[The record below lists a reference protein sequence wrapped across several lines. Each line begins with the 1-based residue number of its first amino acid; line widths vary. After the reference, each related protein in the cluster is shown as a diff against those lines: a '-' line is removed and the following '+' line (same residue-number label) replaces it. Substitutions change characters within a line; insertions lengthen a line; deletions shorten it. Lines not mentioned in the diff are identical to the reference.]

1 MGENKNKIIVIDDEP
16 GMRDFLEIMLQKDGY
31 IVETASDGPEALDK
45 MDNSLFDLA
54 ITDIQMPI
62 MNGIEVLKKINE
74 KSPDTTVIM
83 ITAYA
88 SHETAIEA
96 MKLGAYDYITKPFKI
111 DEIKLIIKKA
121 LDKKKLERENTR
133 LRKELETQ
141 YGFGNIIGRSPSI
154 VRFSN

>member
-16 GMRDFLEIMLQKDGY
+16 GMRDFLEIMLHKDGY

-54 ITDIQMPI
+54 ITDIQMHI

-96 MKLGAYDYITKPFKI
+96 MKLGAYDYITKPF
-111 DEIKLIIKKA
+111 DTEDFLLRVDKA
-121 LDKKKLERENTR
+121 LKEGKGKK
-133 LRKELETQ
+133 
-141 YGFGNIIGRSPSI
+141 
-154 VRFSN
+154 

>member
-16 GMRDFLEIMLQKDGY
+16 GMRDFLEIMLHKDGY

-111 DEIKLIIKKA
+111 DEIKLIIKEGA
-121 LDKKKLERENTR
+121 RQEEA
-133 LRKELETQ
+133 
-141 YGFGNIIGRSPSI
+141 
-154 VRFSN
+154 